1 MDSQINLLKKR
12 IAYDEKIF
20 GNYETYLQVLSNLL
34 DDSKHIALSLRFPYQ
49 DYTSLELPKKYNNW
63 QLRCCE
69 EIYRG
74 IGTVGM
80 KSYAENGLSW
90 TRDSSYISYELRGEI
105 EPMVGYIIVEDE
117 SEGDTNV

>member
-49 DYTSLELPKKYNNW
+49 DYTDLELPKKYNNW

-105 EPMVGYIIVEDE
+105 EPMVGYIIVENE